1 MSHRISFRIHVMIFS
16 AAAMAVV
23 GCSGASTTIKQSKE
37 EEHIR
42 KIPGLVNGYQ
52 MATKKQ
58 PASLQEV
65 RDWAVKEGK
74 GTEEDFVSTRDK
86 ELYVIANTGMGITV
100 CEQTG
105 KNGKCYILAM
115 GGVSE
120 VSAEDAKRMVGD
132 RQLGRGSKGQM
143 KRGGKG

>member
-1 MSHRISFRIHVMIFS
+1 MIFS
-16 AAAMAVV
+16 AAAMALV
-23 GCSGASTTIKQSKE
+23 GCSGASSTIKQSKE

-42 KIPGLVNGYQ
+42 KIPGLVNVYK

-58 PASLQEV
+58 PASLEEV

-86 ELYVIANTGMGITV
+86 ELYIIATSGMGLMV
-100 CEQTG
+100 CEKTG
-105 KNGKCYILAM
+105 LKGKCYLLAM

-120 VSAEDAKRMVGD
+120 VSADDAKRMVGD
-132 RQLGRGSKGQM
+132 LQLGPGSKGPM
-143 KRGGKG
+143 KKGGKG